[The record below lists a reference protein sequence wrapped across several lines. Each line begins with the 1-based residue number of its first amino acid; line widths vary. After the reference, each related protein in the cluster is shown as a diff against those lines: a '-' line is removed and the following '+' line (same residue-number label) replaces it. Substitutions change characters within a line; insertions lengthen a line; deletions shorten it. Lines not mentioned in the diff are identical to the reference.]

1 LIQFYFV
8 VICTL

>member
-1 LIQFYFV
+1 